1 MREFLARHPRIA
13 ALAAE
18 VGKFGS
24 VGAIAYVVQVAITN
38 LVWSVT
44 DLSLIASG
52 SPRVAADRAQDRRK
66 IWDKLPY
73 GIPLCVGF
81 LLFLWYRLVLVA

>member
-1 MREFLARHPRIA
+1 MILMRR
-13 ALAAE
+13 
-18 VGKFGS
+18 KW
-24 VGAIAYVVQVAITN
+24 GANVHMVREIF
-38 LVWSVT
+38 T

-52 SPRVAADRAQDRRK
+52 SPRVASDRAQDRRK

-81 LLFLWYRLVLVA
+81 LLYLAYVLGMAG